1 MIAISSKQ
9 NNKVWSSKQASAKQG
24 IFYGKAQARSTHN
37 ISTAIRHLLV
47 RVCLLISS
55 VPTSSYQ
62 YAKLYSTISHQQK
75 HNIGS
80 LNTMARHCT
89 VRARSRSLKMVASRC
104 AQSGAVT
111 RASVYCRSVAGW
123 FRGGIVWINARYTTI
138 GGASWDLLGL
148 SNRGN
153 FLRLVH
159 GELGGNCV

>member
-104 AQSGAVT
+104 AQSGPVT
-111 RASVYCRSVAGW
+111 RASVYCRSVVWMVPRRHCLDKCTIYDDWRSVLGP
-123 FRGGIVWINARYTTI
+123 FR
-138 GGASWDLLGL
+138 S
-148 SNRGN
+148 
-153 FLRLVH
+153 
-159 GELGGNCV
+159 EQ